1 MGRFILR
8 RLLAAI
14 PVLFLVSLITF
25 ALLWLVPGDP
35 ASIFLDASAT
45 QEALDRVR
53 HQLGLD
59 QPFLLRMGDWYLRLF
74 RGDLGTSLLLNRSVT
89 AAILDRLPITLSLTA
104 LSFTLAVLLGVAAGV
119 IAAVRHGRLADQ
131 GMMTLALIGLSL
143 PEFWLG
149 LVLIWLI
156 AVLLPIFPAGGY
168 VPFTDNPLQWAYYIA
183 LPAFTLAAVQ
193 MGFVA
198 RMTRSS
204 MLEVMGQDFV
214 RTARAKG
221 LPEPYIVVR
230 HGLANAMVPIVT
242 VMGIMVGG
250 LLGGAVVTEQ
260 VFSIPGLG
268 RLVIGAVLS
277 RDFPVIQGGLLFL
290 AVIYLLVNIAV
301 DLLYAVI
308 DPRVRLNG

>member
-1 MGRFILR
+1 MGRFIIR
-8 RLLAAI
+8 RLLASI

-25 ALLWLVPGDP
+25 GLLWLVPGDP

-45 QEALDRVR
+45 AEALDRVR
-53 HQLGLD
+53 RELGLD
-59 QPFLLRMGDWYLRLF
+59 RPFLVRMGEWYIRFLQ
-74 RGDLGTSLLLNRSVT
+74 GDLGTSLLLNRSVT
-89 AAILDRLPITLSLTA
+89 EAILERLPITLSLTA
-104 LSFTLAVLLGVAAGV
+104 MAFVVSVLLGVTAGV
-119 IAAVRHGRLADQ
+119 MAAVRHGRAADQ
-131 GMMTLALIGLSL
+131 SLMSLALLGLSI

-149 LVLIWLI
+149 LVLVWLV
-156 AVLLPIFPAGGY
+156 AVLVPIFPAGDY
-168 VPFTDNPLQWAYYIA
+168 VAFAKDPLQWARHLA
-183 LPAFTLAAVQ
+183 LPTFTLACIQ

-204 MLEVMGQDFV
+204 MLEVLSQDFV

-221 LPEPYIVVR
+221 LPEPYVVLR
-230 HGLANAMVPIVT
+230 HGLVNAMVPIVT
-242 VMGIMVGG
+242 VMGIMVGA

-268 RLVIGAVLS
+268 RLIIGAVLS

-290 AVIYLLVNIAV
+290 ALIYLSVNLAV

-308 DPRVRLNG
+308 DPRVRLG